1 MSEIISKTCSSTRK
15 YKIWKASDV
24 KKETINFLQIIEYS
38 ASKEIAVQYLLSY
51 EFVNTSFYMT
61 QNRRL
66 QKSPRSELETKV
78 ENLLRESCPAT
89 VPNFEESLKAMVVI
103 DFMTYGRKMSTEKI
117 DLIAYEYFFKL
128 LWELFSGSSWW
139 ISLLIWTCSK
149 VLSKLNKVVEENQ
162 SQLNQD
168 FKQQTTSCDKI
179 DKLR

>member
-1 MSEIISKTCSSTRK
+1 
-15 YKIWKASDV
+15 
-24 KKETINFLQIIEYS
+24 
-38 ASKEIAVQYLLSY
+38 
-51 EFVNTSFYMT
+51 MT

-128 LWELFSGSSWW
+128 LWELFSGSS
-139 ISLLIWTCSK
+139 
-149 VLSKLNKVVEENQ
+149 
-162 SQLNQD
+162 
-168 FKQQTTSCDKI
+168 
-179 DKLR
+179 